1 MTNNYSSNIDFI
13 AHAGRGHDD
22 NPPGRG
28 SGRYAWG
35 SGAKWGKAV
44 NTVKGF
50 FKKKKPAENRVEVS
64 QANREVNTTN
74 PNPLNKLSDD
84 ERNRLGGYLE
94 NKVSDQDDLFNILD
108 KAYGKHYSMSDMNVD
123 LKNAKKDLKSIG
135 DDNSK
140 SKEVSPQ
147 EPKEQHE
154 ANRKAA
160 LESGDR
166 NQILKYFQE
175 SSNEELQRAIIKAGM
190 MDSLNKSISDSKP
203 KIQSA
208 EDLAKTQKEEYIKV
222 ALASGD
228 KKQIFLVASD
238 PSVTNNDLVNALNKV
253 NTINNLN
260 KQLNPSKF
268 DKTIEIADKLK
279 SVLDKSLGYYNTTS
293 NVWNILA
300 ANYNNSQTV
309 KDNPTKALGY
319 MMQIPNLNQKKD
331 VKKS

>member
-1 MTNNYSSNIDFI
+1 MTNNYSSNLDFI

-35 SGAKWGKAV
+35 SGAKWGKTSLGRST
-44 NTVKGF
+44 NRVKKF
-50 FKKKKPAENRVEVS
+50 FGKNRVEKS
-64 QANREVNTTN
+64 DAEREVNTSAGGTSSGEMTAAQKANAYQDAVKNDKYQLDFLEKIQNVEDIDDAHRLSEYKKYLNN
-74 PNPLNKLSDD
+74 PNEYRRPP
-84 ERNRLGGYLE
+84 E
-94 NKVSDQDDLFNILD
+94 DLMYRE
-108 KAYGKHYSMSDMNVD
+108 AES
-123 LKNAKKDLKSIG
+123 
-135 DDNSK
+135 
-140 SKEVSPQ
+140 
-147 EPKEQHE
+147 HE

-166 NQILKYFQE
+166 NLILKYFQE
-175 SSNEELQRAIIKAGM
+175 SSNEELQRAITKAGM
-190 MDSLNKSISDSKP
+190 MDTLNKSISDSKP

-208 EDLAKTQKEEYIKV
+208 EDLAKTQKEEYIKA

-228 KKQIFLVASD
+228 KKRIFSVASD
-238 PSVTNNDLVNALNKV
+238 PSVTNNDLINALNKV
-253 NTINNLN
+253 YTIDNLN
-260 KQLNPSKF
+260 KQVNPSKF
-268 DKTIEIADKLK
+268 DKTVEIADKLK
-279 SVLDKSLGYYNTTS
+279 SVLDKGLGYYNTTS
-293 NVWNILA
+293 NVWNIIA